1 MHVLKHGAGSRPR
14 FRAFVI
20 PALGGMVLLSSWWS
34 MPGSAE
40 AASYPPRPGCAVS
53 GLASAGSELLQ
64 VSGTGFD
71 AGSRVLVSLAG
82 RSAGAVRADAAGSFQ
97 ASWPVQAWAAGARIT
112 AADAGCSAT
121 AVLRAGQPGPAQ
133 RPEPAPPAGRAD
145 PAAAVIPAVPLTGV
159 PRQLFLGLAGA
170 VLLAGTALTGLAGR
184 LGHRSERPPTS
195 ATSVAK
201 ALPKTPGT
209 A

>member
-1 MHVLKHGAGSRPR
+1 
-14 FRAFVI
+14 
-20 PALGGMVLLSSWWS
+20 

-40 AASYPPRPGCAVS
+40 AASYPPRPGCAVT
-53 GLASAGSELLQ
+53 GLASAGSGLLQ

-82 RSAGAVRADAAGSFQ
+82 RSAGAVRADTAGSFQ
-97 ASWPVQAWAAGARIT
+97 ATWPVEAWTAGTRIT

-121 AVLRAGQPGPAQ
+121 AALKAGQPGPAKP
-133 RPEPAPPAGRAD
+133 PEPAPPARRAE
-145 PAAAVIPAVPLTGV
+145 PAAAVIPAVALTGV
-159 PRQLFLGLAGA
+159 PRRLFLGLAGA

-195 ATSVAK
+195 DASVAG